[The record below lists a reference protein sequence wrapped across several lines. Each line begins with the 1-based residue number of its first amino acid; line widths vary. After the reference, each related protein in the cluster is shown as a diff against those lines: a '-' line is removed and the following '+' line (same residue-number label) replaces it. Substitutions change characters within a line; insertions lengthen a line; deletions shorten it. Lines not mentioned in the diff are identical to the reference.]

1 MEAKQHTLHKQ
12 SGSKATTQLSVL
24 VPVYNE
30 RDVLSMLYERLTRV
44 LNPLG
49 IAYEIVLVD
58 DGSKDGSGIAM
69 LELAALKPFIKVVR
83 LSRNFGKEA
92 ALTAGLQHVS
102 GEAVIIMDADL
113 QDPPELIPSM
123 LEAWQEGYD
132 VVTMRRTVRE
142 GESWF
147 KRFSAHRFYRIL
159 NSVSDVDIPVDTGD
173 FRLMSRKAIDAI
185 NQLNERN
192 RYMKG
197 LFAWIGLPTKVIE
210 YKRHARA
217 AGVTKWNYTGL
228 TRLAFEGITSFSIA
242 PLRLTMAA
250 GILTALIGLIFAL
263 WIVVKTTI
271 LGETVAG
278 YPSLISIITMLGGVQ
293 LISVGLLGEYVG
305 KTYFEAKQRPVFLV
319 RDVVQSASL
328 VKDNSFQFEIDG
340 LENSELLAR
349 LNASAK
355 EPNSAVNELYRE
367 AFYHA
372 D

>member
-1 MEAKQHTLHKQ
+1 MKSKRHTLHKQ
-12 SGSKATTQLSVL
+12 SGSKATPQLSVL

-30 RDVLSMLYERLTRV
+30 RDVLPMLYERLTCV

-49 IAYEIVLVD
+49 IDYEIVLVD
-58 DGSKDGSGIAM
+58 DGSKDGSGAAM
-69 LELAALKPFIKVVR
+69 VDLAALKPFIKVVR

-92 ALTAGLQHVS
+92 ALTAGLHHVS

-132 VVTMRRTVRE
+132 VVTMRRTQRE
-142 GESWF
+142 GETWF
-147 KRFSAHRFYRIL
+147 KRFSAHRFYRLL

-185 NQLNERN
+185 NQLGERN

-217 AGVTKWNYTGL
+217 AGMTKWNYTGL

-250 GILTALIGLIFAL
+250 GVLTALIGLIFAL

-305 KTYFEAKQRPVFLV
+305 KTYFEAKQRPIFLV
-319 RDVVQSASL
+319 QDVVQSASL
-328 VKDNSFQFEIDG
+328 VKKTAFQFEIDDF
-340 LENSELLAR
+340 EESDIFSKFK
-349 LNASAK
+349 ASTK
-355 EPNSAVNELYRE
+355 EDASDVNDLYGEAV
-367 AFYHA
+367 
-372 D
+372 